1 MSQMFIFTLPFQ
13 VCSITDKIQPF
24 QSGSMFTSALR
35 NCWKIF
41 NLVNTKDQ
49 SYGLLFCQSARLNK
63 KGTVPEGIDWIVPL
77 LLDEWSAIIK
87 VLYNNYLQ
95 SKRFTSEKDL
105 DESSESLRMDE
116 MALLFT
122 LHTHFALC
130 NLDIED
136 IEDRVR
142 SIIYSNSGHWNS
154 SQIQW
159 DLNSEYHC

>member
-1 MSQMFIFTLPFQ
+1 M
-13 VCSITDKIQPF
+13 K
-24 QSGSMFTSALR
+24 
-35 NCWKIF
+35 
-41 NLVNTKDQ
+41 
-49 SYGLLFCQSARLNK
+49 
-63 KGTVPEGIDWIVPL
+63 
-77 LLDEWSAIIK
+77 WSAIIK

-142 SIIYSNSGHWNS
+142 IYKHFKIRALKFVSNTMRSG
-154 SQIQW
+154 
-159 DLNSEYHC
+159 